1 MGNLLRPFLDGSY
14 APHGFCLLWQPELVW
29 SHVIAD
35 GLIAASYF
43 SIPAALVVLTR
54 RRRDLAFS
62 WIFGLFALFI
72 LACGTTHLLAIWNL
86 WNGNYGIEALVKI
99 VTAAASVTT
108 AAMLWPLLPRAIAL
122 PSPAALRAANAD
134 LAAMV
139 VQRDAALAEMRE
151 QIAQRE
157 RAEAALLQAQKLE
170 AVGQLTGGIAHDFNN
185 LLQALGG
192 NLELINSR
200 PDDPAKVQRWSGN
213 ALRAIATGKSLA
225 ARLLAFSRTQR
236 LSLDDVPLA
245 ALIEGMSELVERS
258 LGPLSRLDVRPCPP
272 DVTVR
277 ADAAQLELA
286 ILNLA
291 INARDAMPGGGMFQI
306 AVTLRALNAHP
317 DVPPGDYVQIDVT
330 DTGTGMPPEVLA
342 RAIEPFFTTKER
354 GRGTGLGLS
363 MVFGV
368 VTQSG
373 GAVSIESTP
382 GDGTTVS
389 LLLKRG
395 ADRAGAGVAAGA
407 ADARTGIDLD
417 GRTIVLID
425 DDEQVR
431 RALEEILTGHRAEV
445 ISAADGRRG
454 LEQLQRRGADMM
466 IVDFAMPEMNGAEVA
481 RHARSLLPTLPILI
495 VTGYSE
501 TAKIDA
507 IGGEALPVLRKP
519 VDAAALLDT
528 VGRLL
533 GPRRALADA

>member
-43 SIPAALVVLTR
+43 SIPLALVVLTR

-72 LACGTTHLLAIWNL
+72 MACGTTHLLAIWNL

-139 VQRDAALAEMRE
+139 AQRDAALAEMRE

-185 LLQALGG
+185 LLQAVGG

-236 LSLDDVPLA
+236 LALDDVPLA
-245 ALIEGMSELVERS
+245 ALIEGLSELVERS

-272 DVTVR
+272 EVTVR

-291 INARDAMPGGGMFQI
+291 INARDAMPGGGMFQL
-306 AVTLRALNAHP
+306 AVTLRTLEAHP

-354 GRGTGLGLS
+354 GKGTGLGLS

-373 GAVSIESTP
+373 GAVSIESSP

-395 ADRAGAGVAAGA
+395 ADRAEARAAGA
-407 ADARTGIDLD
+407 TGTRTGVDLA

-425 DDEQVR
+425 DDEPVR

-454 LEQLQRRGADMM
+454 LEQLQCRGADMM

-481 RHARSLLPTLPILI
+481 RHARSLQPTLPILI